1 MVKLNIKIRLIRQV
15 ACLWAVFAVAA
26 FNAPITACAESA
38 PKAKQLLLLGDRDYP
53 PVNFI
58 ENGVAKGVMID
69 IVRAISQAVGRQVK
83 IELTDWKDAQ
93 VRVQK
98 GEADGLIGMSVT
110 EERKKLFDFT
120 EPVARNEFSLFVRST
135 EMSIRGINDL
145 AGLTVAVT
153 GGGLPRQ
160 FMETRSGIRLVPVDT
175 YRDGL
180 ERLTDGRVDVFAAD
194 RWVAAYTAQKNH
206 IHGVKIV
213 GAPFAS
219 LPAAI
224 AFRKG
229 NPQLVGECNRAIEE
243 LQRNGTI
250 GRVLDT
256 WRPQEMVFITQGRV
270 REIVIAAVSVFLLII
285 AAFMA
290 LWIAALK
297 KQIRERKRTEESL
310 RLSED
315 RLRATIE
322 KTPNVAVQWYDEQG
336 RILFWNQA
344 SERIFGW
351 NAEDAIGRTLGQL
364 IFTPEEGV
372 SFRDMLPQI
381 KQNGK
386 TIGPCEFNFHRKD
399 GTEGVCLSTIFDIPF
414 EEGTSLFVCMDV
426 DVTERKQADTEIR
439 LLLEQVQQNAMELEK
454 HVAERTAQLK
464 AANEQ
469 LEAFAYSVSHDL
481 KAPLRGID
489 GYSRLLLQDYAPHL
503 DDDGRFFI
511 ITIRESAQ
519 QMQQLIDDL
528 LAYSRL
534 ERRNMAVGAIQ
545 LPAFADAVLDTFS
558 SQMASRGITLKKTI
572 NPATIQADAE
582 GLGIALRNLVDNSIK
597 FTLNTPEPVIEIG
610 GNVTETSYVLWVRDN
625 GIGFDMQYHD
635 RIFEIF
641 QRLQRAEEYPG
652 TGIGLALVNKSMER
666 MNGRT
671 WAESKTGKG
680 ATFYLEVPR

>member
-1 MVKLNIKIRLIRQV
+1 VAKLTIRIWLIRQI
-15 ACLWAVFAVAA
+15 ACLWIVMAVTA
-26 FNAPITACAESA
+26 FVAPITAQSESA
-38 PKAKQLLLLGDRDYP
+38 PKAERLLLLGDRDYP

-58 ENGVAKGVMID
+58 ENGVGKGVMID
-69 IVRAISQAVGRQVK
+69 IVQAISQAVGRQVA
-83 IELTDWKDAQ
+83 IELTDWEDAQ
-93 VRVQK
+93 TRVQK

-120 EPVARNEFSLFVRST
+120 EPVAKNEFSLFVRST
-135 EMSIRGINDL
+135 DTGIKGINDL

-160 FMETRSGIRLVPVDT
+160 FMVARSGIRVVPVDT

-194 RWVAAYTAQKNH
+194 RWVAAYVIRKNK
-206 IHGVKIV
+206 IRGVKIA

-229 NPQLVGECNRAIEE
+229 NPQLVGEFNRAIEE

-250 GRVLDT
+250 GRILDK
-256 WRPQEMVFITQGRV
+256 WRPQEMVFLTQGRV
-270 REIVIAAVSVFLLII
+270 HEIVIAAVSVFLLLI

-290 LWIAALK
+290 AWIATLK
-297 KQIRERKRTEESL
+297 KQIR
-310 RLSED
+310 
-315 RLRATIE
+315 
-322 KTPNVAVQWYDEQG
+322 
-336 RILFWNQA
+336 
-344 SERIFGW
+344 
-351 NAEDAIGRTLGQL
+351 
-364 IFTPEEGV
+364 
-372 SFRDMLPQI
+372 
-381 KQNGK
+381 
-386 TIGPCEFNFHRKD
+386 
-399 GTEGVCLSTIFDIPF
+399 
-414 EEGTSLFVCMDV
+414 
-426 DVTERKQADTEIR
+426 ERKQADTEIR
-439 LLLEQVQQNAMELEK
+439 KLLDQVRQDAVELEK
-454 HVAERTAQLK
+454 RVAERTVQLK
-464 AANEQ
+464 SANEQ

-511 ITIRESAQ
+511 ATIRESAQ

-534 ERRNMAVGAIQ
+534 ERRAVAISAIK
-545 LPAFADAVLDTFS
+545 LPAFADAVLETFS
-558 SQMASRGITLKKTI
+558 SQFESRGITLQKSI
-572 NPATIQADAE
+572 NPTTIQADAE
-582 GLGIALRNLVDNSIK
+582 GLGIALRNLVDNAIK

-610 GNVTETSYVLWVRDN
+610 GKETETSYILWVRDN

-641 QRLQRAEEYPG
+641 QRLQRVEEYPG

-666 MNGRT
+666 MGGRA
-671 WAESKTGKG
+671 WAQSSAGMG
-680 ATFYLEVPR
+680 AAFYLEVPQ